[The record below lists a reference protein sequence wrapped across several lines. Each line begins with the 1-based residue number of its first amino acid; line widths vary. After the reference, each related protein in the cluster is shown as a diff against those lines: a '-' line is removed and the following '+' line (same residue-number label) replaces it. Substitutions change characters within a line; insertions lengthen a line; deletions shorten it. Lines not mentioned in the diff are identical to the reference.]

1 MYRCWIVALVTVCL
15 VGTAQA
21 QESKPGMSAAQ
32 FDASLKYQQ
41 GEIRLPNGV
50 ATLKIPDEFRYL
62 DPADA
67 KRVIEQAWGNPDGSD
82 TQGMLF
88 PKSSGPLDKDGW
100 GVVITYEE
108 EGHVSDDDA
117 DKINYDDLLKQ
128 MQQSTAEASTE
139 RKKQG
144 FTEFQLIGWAA
155 RPYYDQAAKKLYWA
169 KELKFGDSDEHT
181 LNYNIRILGRKGV
194 LVLNAVSGMNQL
206 DMIRN
211 DMKSV
216 LAFTNFSTGSSYAD
230 FKPDVDKVATYGL
243 AALVAGGI
251 AAKAGLFA
259 KFIALL
265 IAFKKIILVAVLAGG
280 GYLARLFK
288 RKPANDS

>member
-1 MYRCWIVALVTVCL
+1 MLLRWIIALSAICL
-15 VGTAQA
+15 VPITRAD
-21 QESKPGMSAAQ
+21 EPRPGMTAEQ
-32 FDASLKYQQ
+32 FEASLRYQQ
-41 GEIRLPNGV
+41 GEVRLPNGV
-50 ATLKIPDEFRYL
+50 ATLKIPEDFRYL
-62 DPADA
+62 APDDA
-67 KRVIEQAWGNPDGSD
+67 KRVIEQAWGNPDGSN

-108 EGHVSDDDA
+108 DGHVSDEDA
-117 DKINYDDLLKQ
+117 DKINYDALLKQ
-128 MQQSTAEASTE
+128 MKESTAAASAE
-139 RKKQG
+139 RRKQG
-144 FTEFQLIGWAA
+144 FTDFQLLGWAA
-155 RPYYDQAAKKLYWA
+155 RPYYDKAAKKLYWA
-169 KELKFGDSDEHT
+169 KELKFGDSNENT

-206 DMIRN
+206 DMIRT

-216 LAFTNFSTGSSYAD
+216 LAFTNFNTGSSYAE

-265 IAFKKIILVAVLAGG
+265 IAFKKIILVAVIAAG
-280 GYLARLFK
+280 GYLGRFFK
-288 RKPANDS
+288 RKPINDA